1 MADIRLITFD
11 LDNTLWDVD
20 KVIVRAET
28 KMREW
33 MHEHAPAS
41 LNYYSN
47 DYLLEIRQRVVEDNP
62 SKRFDLS
69 FMRLAILG
77 EVMSLSGMNKKE
89 AEQTAQRAFDVFFE
103 ARNQVKFF
111 SGALE
116 MLSEIKGRY
125 LIYALTNG
133 NADIEKTGL
142 NVYMDGAI
150 SAADVSASKPNPE
163 MFKEV
168 LKRTR
173 LYPENAVHIGD
184 NLVDDIEGAS
194 NAGFYSIWVNIKSEK
209 ISKDGAKPN
218 HVVTSLSEISTLLES
233 SATAF

>member
-33 MHEHAPAS
+33 LHEHAPAS

-69 FMRLAILG
+69 FMRLAILA

-103 ARNQVKFF
+103 ARNQVNFF

-142 NVYMDGAI
+142 DVYMDGAI

-194 NAGFYSIWVNIKSEK
+194 NAGFYSIWVNLKAEK

>member
-1 MADIRLITFD
+1 MADIKLITFD

-33 MHEHAPAS
+33 MHGHAPAS

-47 DYLLEIRQRVVEDNP
+47 NYLVEIRQRVVEQYP

-69 FMRLAILG
+69 FMRLAILN
-77 EVMSLSGMNKKE
+77 EVMIQSGMDKKE
-89 AEQTAQRAFDVFFE
+89 AEQAAQNAFAVFFE
-103 ARNQVKFF
+103 ARNQVSFF
-111 SGALE
+111 PGALQ
-116 MLSEIKGRY
+116 MLSELKGRY

-142 NVYMDGAI
+142 NDYMDGAI
-150 SAADVSASKPNPE
+150 SAADVSASKPDPK

-168 LKRTR
+168 LKRTK
-173 LYPENAVHIGD
+173 LNPENAVHIGD

-194 NAGFYSIWVNIKSEK
+194 NAGFYSVWVNLKSEK
-209 ISKDGAKPN
+209 ISKDRTIPN
-218 HVVTSLSEISTLLES
+218 KIVTSLSEISTLLES
-233 SATAF
+233 SATSF